1 MSISAVGLAAATRFP
16 LKRSLIRVTNRRI
29 QSKKSLDRFPSPM
42 GEGILDQSPLC
53 QIAHQVAYSERPGRA
68 FMAAPHAVGETSEL
82 CRGNG
87 DDVAILVGEAL
98 ALGVAIFDRCEHRA
112 EEQHK
117 TVRILMM
124 LADRLARDIGRVA
137 ADHRRSEE
145 RRVGKGWRAGVE
157 RGGVG

>member
-1 MSISAVGLAAATRFP
+1 MYLLFFFSSRRRHTRWTGDWSSDVCSSD
-16 LKRSLIRVTNRRI
+16 LSLIRVTNRRI

-117 TVRILMM
+117 TVRI
-124 LADRLARDIGRVA
+124 
-137 ADHRRSEE
+137 
-145 RRVGKGWRAGVE
+145 
-157 RGGVG
+157 